1 MLDPESRRRRYD
13 AAFAEL
19 PAPFAFVDL
28 DAMWANSDEMLA
40 RAAGKPIRI
49 ASKSL
54 RCRALLRTILDRERG
69 YRGLLAFTLPEALWL
84 ASEGFADLVVA
95 YPTTDRR
102 ALRELAAVTDEQLAA
117 EIRAAAA
124 VVMARVD
131 QLAAGGTWPI
141 AGHDKA
147 THATLR
153 AAAEQLVAL
162 PADAAA
168 VDVRAA
174 VAPMLGLFW
183 PASPA
188 AMRPAH
194 DAIEDLRQVA
204 MHWWAQVRDARWV
217 TDTGPA
223 S

>member
-1 MLDPESRRRRYD
+1 MRRGTTSDPE
-13 AAFAEL
+13 AA
-19 PAPFAFVDL
+19 
-28 DAMWANSDEMLA
+28 
-40 RAAGKPIRI
+40 
-49 ASKSL
+49 
-54 RCRALLRTILDRERG
+54 
-69 YRGLLAFTLPEALWL
+69 
-84 ASEGFADLVVA
+84 
-95 YPTTDRR
+95 RR
-102 ALRELAAVTDEQLAA
+102 AVRDLAAVTDEQLAA

-131 QLAAGGTWPI
+131 ELAAGGTWPI
-141 AGHDKA
+141 AAHDRA

-174 VAPMLGLFW
+174 VASMLGVFW

-204 MHWWAQVRDARWV
+204 MHRWAQVRDARWV
-217 TDTGPA
+217 TDAGPP
-223 S
+223 SLCQ